1 MALAKGAGDD
11 IERRAWHRAA
21 AALGPD
27 EEAAAE
33 LEAAGGIALARTA
46 TIAAAAAFERAAALG
61 DGGNVR
67 GRRLYLAAAAAI
79 AGDFPRGVDLCSRA
93 LADVTDSSLEFAI
106 RLLRGQMLFVSN
118 GAVARRMLLEEV
130 AALERKNPRGAA
142 TLAALAAIDSAR
154 TRDARAAREDA
165 ERLERLS
172 AQIGDDWFVTVVRG
186 YALFFAG
193 RVAEAM
199 PLLAQGRKLVQA
211 DSFGCGPAGY
221 TEQVIYITGLEA
233 LLAAG
238 LDEEARAAAA
248 RRMAQTEAKGGLA
261 HLACSGC
268 YPPRCAFY
276 AGEWTAAASEFAR
289 MLTIAEETHQPRYQW
304 FAHAFLAQIAAARGD
319 AVGCRAHS
327 DAADACRDATPQL
340 IGVTLGA
347 GATGLLA
354 LSRGDCLT
362 AVDIYE
368 REVLPRAG
376 QLLLWQEI
384 ADAAEAYARADRRS
398 AAEKVL
404 ADFRGAGNGIRPRMG
419 ARGRSARARRPR
431 G

>member
-1 MALAKGAGDD
+1 
-11 IERRAWHRAA
+11 
-21 AALGPD
+21 
-27 EEAAAE
+27 
-33 LEAAGGIALARTA
+33 
-46 TIAAAAAFERAAALG
+46 
-61 DGGNVR
+61 
-67 GRRLYLAAAAAI
+67 
-79 AGDFPRGVDLCSRA
+79 
-93 LADVTDSSLEFAI
+93 
-106 RLLRGQMLFVSN
+106 
-118 GAVARRMLLEEV
+118 
-130 AALERKNPRGAA
+130 
-142 TLAALAAIDSAR
+142 
-154 TRDARAAREDA
+154 
-165 ERLERLS
+165 
-172 AQIGDDWFVTVVRG
+172 
-186 YALFFAG
+186 
-193 RVAEAM
+193 M
-199 PLLAQGRKLVQA
+199 PLLAQGRKLVHA
-211 DSFGCGPAGY
+211 DSFGCGPTGY

-238 LDEEARAAAA
+238 LDEEARDAAA
-248 RRMAQTEAKGGLA
+248 RRMSQTEAKGGLA

-354 LSRGDCLT
+354 LSRGDCST

-368 REVLPRAG
+368 REVLPRVG

-384 ADAAEAYARADRRS
+384 ADAAEAYACADRRL
-398 AAEKVL
+398 AAEKLLVEFEAQATASGL
-404 ADFRGAGNGIRPRMG
+404 AWARAGAAHLRGLLAARASSATASAKRSNCTSGPADRFHALAPNSPMASGYAGRGRESR
-419 ARGRSARARRPR
+419 RGRSFTRPWRRLSSWARHHGRIAHERSSERPASACAS
-431 G
+431 GAK